1 VKTEMLKK
9 MMQVVDN
16 VRNLSRESYNEM
28 MNLINFW
35 ASLLLA
41 SVKRKVVLLE
51 QWMVQKKT
59 FFFKAL
65 IELCRFPL
73 RVVF

>member
-28 MNLINFW
+28 MNLIHFW

-59 FFFKAL
+59 FF
-65 IELCRFPL
+65 
-73 RVVF
+73 

>member
-1 VKTEMLKK
+1 MKTEMLKK

-51 QWMVQKKT
+51 
-59 FFFKAL
+59 L
-65 IELCRFPL
+65 SCSR
-73 RVVF
+73 